1 MCTEL
6 PRSRFA
12 RNASL
17 CLICIITQRYIGLAL
32 FQVNNTCENCE
43 RESLPRAGGKCS
55 LSRTAAQSTEG
66 LLETE
71 NPIPNYQI
79 ILSLTASERLKK
91 RRSAPKNYSGAVN
104 KRVFNSSALYIFICC
119 QHSYADCYFRIIR
132 LTAAPSNLR
141 NQYTGSSTGAVQSTG

>member
-1 MCTEL
+1 M
-6 PRSRFA
+6 SR
-12 RNASL
+12 
-17 CLICIITQRYIGLAL
+17 
-32 FQVNNTCENCE
+32 V
-43 RESLPRAGGKCS
+43 
-55 LSRTAAQSTEG
+55 AAQSTEG

-141 NQYTGSSTGAVQSTG
+141 HQYTGSSTGAVQSTG